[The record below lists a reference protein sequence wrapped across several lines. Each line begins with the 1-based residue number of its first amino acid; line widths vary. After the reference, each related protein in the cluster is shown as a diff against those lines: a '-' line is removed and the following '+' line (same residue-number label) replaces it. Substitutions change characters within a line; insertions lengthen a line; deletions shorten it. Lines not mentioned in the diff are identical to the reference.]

1 LQGGEH
7 MIYITGDTHGEF
19 RNVERFCKKMQ
30 TSKDDVLIILGDA
43 GINYYGP
50 EQDKR
55 KKKYLESLPITI
67 FAIHGNH
74 EMRPQTIPTY
84 HETDWN
90 GGKVYVEDD
99 YPHILF
105 AKDAELYELN
115 GLLTFVVGGA
125 YSVDKNYRLLR
136 GLAWWPDEQPSDEIK
151 RKAEEK
157 LEEIDWEVDA
167 VLTHTAPLK
176 YEPTEV
182 FLPMIDQSTVD
193 KSTEQ
198 WLDRIEDQLY
208 YDRWYCGHYH
218 TAKKIDKIQF
228 MYNDFDE
235 FPSKDEENLKDD
247 FEQCDECDVN
257 GDNYYLDEEGELGC
271 RCMDSPFNPINY
283 DEM

>member
-1 LQGGEH
+1 
-7 MIYITGDTHGEF
+7 MIYITGDTHGDF
-19 RNVERFCKKMQ
+19 RNVARFCEKMQ
-30 TSKDDVLIILGDA
+30 TIKDDVLIILGDA

-50 EQDKR
+50 EQDER

-84 HETDWN
+84 HEADWN
-90 GGKVYVEDD
+90 GGKVYMEDD

-105 AKDAELYELN
+105 AKDAELYKLN
-115 GLLTFVVGGA
+115 GLFTFVVGGA
-125 YSVDKNYRLLR
+125 YSVDKNYRLLH

-151 RKAEEK
+151 RQVEEK
-157 LEEIDWEVDA
+157 LEGMDWEVDV

-176 YEPTEV
+176 FEPTEV

-198 WLDRIEDQLY
+198 WLDSIEKQLY

-218 TAKKIDKIQF
+218 TIKKIDKIQF

-235 FPSKDEENLKDD
+235 FPENEDDEIDD
-247 FEQCDECDVN
+247 EDELCYECSLY
-257 GDNYYLDEEGELGC
+257 GDNSYLDENGEWVSCCLEC
-271 RCMDSPFNPINY
+271 LLNRMN
-283 DEM
+283 DED